1 MTDKKKTIL
10 WLIED
15 VDALLQKDECA
26 TEFVIDSFVREGNSQ
41 MLVLREKSLSTANG
55 IFNAVTST
63 SLIDRDDDLCQ
74 RML

>member
-26 TEFVIDSFVREGNSQ
+26 TEFVIDSFVREGNS
-41 MLVLREKSLSTANG
+41 
-55 IFNAVTST
+55 
-63 SLIDRDDDLCQ
+63 
-74 RML
+74 